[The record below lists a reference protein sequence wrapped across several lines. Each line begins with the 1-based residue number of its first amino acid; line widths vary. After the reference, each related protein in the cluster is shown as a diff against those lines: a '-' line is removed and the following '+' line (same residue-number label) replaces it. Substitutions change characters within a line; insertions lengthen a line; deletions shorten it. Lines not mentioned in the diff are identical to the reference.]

1 MGDHSMSYDL
11 ERRYQPER
19 RAFHSIR
26 WFRERRNGF
35 DRRAKVAGPERRGFG
50 HRGMGNRRPV

>member
-1 MGDHSMSYDL
+1 MSYDL